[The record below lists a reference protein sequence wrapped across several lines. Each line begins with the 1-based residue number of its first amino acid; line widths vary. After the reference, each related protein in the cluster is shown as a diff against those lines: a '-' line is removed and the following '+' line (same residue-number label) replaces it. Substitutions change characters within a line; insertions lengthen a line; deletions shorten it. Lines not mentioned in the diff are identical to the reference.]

1 MPTPPQLRSF
11 WFVRTSPTAVGSCNG
26 RRAFRSL
33 CTMPVDAFHDSC
45 NYHMVSL
52 LELSS
57 NLHTAEMGPNRA
69 SRFRP
74 CKASSE

>member
-1 MPTPPQLRSF
+1 
-11 WFVRTSPTAVGSCNG
+11 
-26 RRAFRSL
+26 
-33 CTMPVDAFHDSC
+33 MPVDAFHGSC

-69 SRFRP
+69 SSFRP
-74 CKASSE
+74 CKASSEGFGAMLLRLKASPTSADCEHGQACVVSWVSPLAG